1 MNAGRSSSTAGMQVC
16 NPDQERPERA
26 LALFGSVTD
35 DLQGSLVGTE
45 STLERPD
52 LGRQLAALFERQQK
66 FR

>member
-1 MNAGRSSSTAGMQVC
+1 MQVC

-66 FR
+66 LR

>member
-1 MNAGRSSSTAGMQVC
+1 MQVC

-26 LALFGSVTD
+26 RSLFGSVTD
-35 DLQGSLVGTE
+35 DLQGRLVGTE

-66 FR
+66 LR